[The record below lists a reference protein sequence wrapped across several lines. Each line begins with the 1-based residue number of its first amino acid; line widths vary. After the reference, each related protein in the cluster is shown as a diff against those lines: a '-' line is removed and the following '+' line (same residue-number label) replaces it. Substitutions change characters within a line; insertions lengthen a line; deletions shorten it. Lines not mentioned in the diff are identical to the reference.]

1 MTSQMSA
8 FLARGLDELRY
19 EPTGKRI
26 RAALGGET
34 VIDSARAVLVWEPRR
49 IVPSYAVP
57 EGHIRGQLTPT
68 ATAAGTAREP
78 GSASTTRNWP
88 GT

>member
-26 RAALGGET
+26 RAALGG
-34 VIDSARAVLVWEPRR
+34 
-49 IVPSYAVP
+49 
-57 EGHIRGQLTPT
+57 
-68 ATAAGTAREP
+68 
-78 GSASTTRNWP
+78 
-88 GT
+88 